1 MKKGQGSLY
10 ISLILMT
17 WIPLVGFAVIILG
30 FATKTLKTGMEEE
43 VEEALRNLGISIME
57 TYETAYPGD
66 YSVDQEGH
74 VLKGSSILHDDY
86 SLIDHIKEE
95 TGVEVSLL
103 YGNTRM
109 LTTIRNG
116 DNERIGGTEVSEVV
130 AEHVLGRGEEFFSN
144 ELSIYEEK
152 YYGYYL
158 PLVNSDGSVVG
169 MMFVGKQQKEVNGKV
184 DHVINQ
190 IIVIGLIVLVLAA
203 FFSICFTKSIIASIN
218 TMMEFL
224 RKIASGDLAVE
235 QDEKLL
241 ARNDEIGEMGRLAL
255 TVQKSL
261 RQLIEKDG
269 LTDLYN
275 RRSGE
280 RRLRELEKR
289 IKASKDTF
297 SVALGDIDFFK
308 KFNDDYGHECGD
320 VVLKKVAE
328 CFQQC
333 LGECG
338 GYAVRW
344 GGEEFLLVFAGLDEK
359 QAFVKTEMI
368 LAGIQKM
375 KVIYGEKK
383 VSVTMTFGVAEYRKD
398 ETIERLVKR
407 ADDSLYKGKAHGR
420 NQVIMGL

>member
-1 MKKGQGSLY
+1 MKKVQGSLY
-10 ISLILMT
+10 FTLILMT
-17 WIPLVGFAVIILG
+17 WIPLVGFAVVILG
-30 FATKTLKTGMEEE
+30 FAAGTLKTGMEEE
-43 VEEALRNLGISIME
+43 VEEALRNLGVSIME

-66 YSVDQEGH
+66 YCVDEEGH
-74 VLKGSSILHDDY
+74 VLKGSFTLHEDY

-109 LTTIRNG
+109 LTTIRNS
-116 DNERIGGTEVSEVV
+116 DNERIGGTVVSDVV
-130 AEHVLGRGEEFFSN
+130 AEHVLGQGEEFFSK

-158 PLVNSDGSVVG
+158 PLVNSDGSVAG
-169 MMFVGKQQKEVNGKV
+169 MLFVGKQQKEVNGKV
-184 DHVINQ
+184 DHLIDQ
-190 IIVIGLIVLVLAA
+190 IIIIGFIVLILAA
-203 FFSICFTKSIIASIN
+203 FFSICFTRSIVTSIN

-224 RKIASGDLAVE
+224 RKIASGDLSVK

-255 TVQKSL
+255 TVQRSL

-280 RRLRELEKR
+280 RRLRELEK
-289 IKASKDTF
+289 KVKESAGTF

-328 CFQQC
+328 CFQRH
-333 LGECG
+333 LEECD

-359 QAFVKTEMI
+359 QAFSKTETI

-375 KVIYGEKK
+375 KVTYGEKE

-420 NQVIMGL
+420 NQVIGGL

>member
-1 MKKGQGSLY
+1 MKKVQGSLY
-10 ISLILMT
+10 FTLILMT
-17 WIPLVGFAVIILG
+17 WIPLVGFAVVILG
-30 FATKTLKTGMEEE
+30 FAAGTLKAGMEEE
-43 VEEALRNLGISIME
+43 VEEALRNLGVSIME

-66 YSVDQEGH
+66 YCVDEEGH
-74 VLKGSSILHDDY
+74 VLKGSSTLHEDY

-109 LTTIRNG
+109 LTTIRNS
-116 DNERIGGTEVSEVV
+116 DNERIGGTVVSDVV
-130 AEHVLGRGEEFFSN
+130 AEHVLGQGEEYFSK

-169 MMFVGKQQKEVNGKV
+169 MLFVGKQQKEVNGKV
-184 DHVINQ
+184 DHLISQ
-190 IIVIGLIVLVLAA
+190 IIIIGFIVLILAA
-203 FFSICFTKSIIASIN
+203 FFSICFTRSIVTSIN
-218 TMMEFL
+218 TMMEFF
-224 RKIASGDLAVE
+224 RKIASGDLSAR
-235 QDEKLL
+235 QNEKLL

-289 IKASKDTF
+289 VKESTDTF

-328 CFQQC
+328 CFQQH
-333 LGECG
+333 LEECD

-359 QAFVKTEMI
+359 QAFSKTEII
-368 LAGIQKM
+368 LEGIQKM
-375 KVIYGEKK
+375 KVTYGEKE